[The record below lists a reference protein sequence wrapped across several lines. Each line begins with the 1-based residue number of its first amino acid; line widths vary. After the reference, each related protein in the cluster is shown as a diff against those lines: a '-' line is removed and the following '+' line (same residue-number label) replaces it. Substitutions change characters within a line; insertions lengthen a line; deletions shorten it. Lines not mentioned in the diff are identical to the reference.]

1 MCSCKEATKD
11 LKMSNPLFVIVSII
25 LVASPSC
32 LGCLCTVNPYTTP
45 REELYCDAYYAIK
58 GMVMEKKGPTN
69 HMIEYTVVV
78 DNVFKGHKFMALG
91 DVITFKTPSS
101 STHCGVTTIEEGV
114 KYLFTGPPPTPGF
127 GYVLTICQWIE
138 KFTKLSV
145 EEKCV
150 LSG

>member
-1 MCSCKEATKD
+1 
-11 LKMSNPLFVIVSII
+11 MSNPLFVIVSII
-25 LVASPSC
+25 LIASPSC
-32 LGCLCTVNPYTTP
+32 LGCFCRVNPHIAP
-45 REELYCDAYYAIK
+45 REELYCDAYYAIT

-69 HMIEYTVVV
+69 HNMIEYTVVV
-78 DNVFKGHKFMALG
+78 DNVFKGHKFVTLG

-101 STHCGVTTIEEGV
+101 RSECGVTTIEEGV
-114 KYLFTGPPPTPGF
+114 KYLFTGPPPIPGF